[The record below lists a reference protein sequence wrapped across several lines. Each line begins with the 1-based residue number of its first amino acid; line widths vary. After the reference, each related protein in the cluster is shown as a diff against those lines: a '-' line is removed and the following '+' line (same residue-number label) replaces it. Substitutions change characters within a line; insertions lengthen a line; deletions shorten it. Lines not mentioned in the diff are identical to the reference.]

1 MPLSS
6 VSIHHRIG
14 DAAAQALP
22 QLEVPNYDQE
32 LKFKGLE
39 TDFPCLSRL

>member
-1 MPLSS
+1 MCFAEAGYST
-6 VSIHHRIG
+6 
-14 DAAAQALP
+14 DAATQALP